1 MKQNVDFIVVGSGA
15 GSLCAA
21 LKLRAA
27 GKTVM
32 VLEKTELLGGTTAT
46 SGGVMWI
53 PNNRFM
59 KEAGIPDSRDDA
71 IAYLAATAGADDDA
85 PGASELRRQT
95 YVDQAPAMLEF
106 LIDQGL
112 RFRRIPS
119 WPDYYGVKGES
130 VPGRTVVS
138 ELFDLNQLGKDW
150 KAKLRPGFIPLPA
163 YLEEAMQLPNMKR
176 SKDAKKTLLRIL
188 GRTLKTR
195 LTGKHLVTAGHALQ
209 GQLLHAALDA
219 GTDIYVKAPVK
230 KLLTQGDRVIGV
242 LANIHGKDVEVKASL
257 GVLINAGGFA
267 RNQAMLDKY
276 IPGVRAE
283 WSNANPG
290 DTGEMIEAAMSLG
303 AAVAQMNERMGSPT
317 TLPPDDPA
325 MKPAMQGD
333 LSKPHSI
340 VVDQRG
346 QRFMRESS
354 SYMAQSK
361 AILEHN
367 ADAPSIPSW
376 MILDSQYIDKYWL
389 LGGTLNKKKLQ
400 KWTDAD
406 FIKTGNTI
414 GELAQACDID
424 PAALEASVTRFNGFV
439 ANNDDADF
447 GRGSHAYDRWLG
459 DDFHTPNETLGS
471 IDKGPFFALRVYP
484 GDLGTF
490 GGLLTDAHA
499 RVLRDDGSVIDG
511 LYATGTSTA
520 SVMGRITP
528 GAGGS
533 IGPAMTWAY
542 VAACHA
548 AQSTAQSTNHNDV
561 NSAANAPI

>member
-15 GSLCAA
+15 GSMCAA
-21 LKLRAA
+21 LRLRAA
-27 GKTVM
+27 GKSVM

-53 PNNRFM
+53 PNNRYM

-85 PGASELRRQT
+85 PGANAERRAT

-106 LIDQGL
+106 LISKGL

-119 WPDYYGVKGES
+119 WPDYYEAPGES
-130 VPGRTVVS
+130 ELGRTVVS
-138 ELFDLNQLGKDW
+138 ELFDLNTLGKEW

-176 SKDAKKTLLRIL
+176 SKAAKKTLFRIL

-209 GQLLHAALDA
+209 GQLLRAALDE
-219 GTDIYVKAPVK
+219 GVDIHVNAAVK
-230 KLLTQGDRVIGV
+230 KLLTHGDRVSGV
-242 LANIHGKDVEVKASL
+242 LANINGKDVEINASA

-267 RNQAMLDKY
+267 RNQAMLDQY
-276 IPGVRAE
+276 VPGAQSA
-283 WSNANPG
+283 WTNANPG
-290 DTGEMIEAAMSLG
+290 DTGEMIQEAMALG

-317 TLPPDDPA
+317 TLPPDNPA

-333 LSKPHSI
+333 LAKPHSI
-340 VVDQRG
+340 VVDQSG
-346 QRFMRESS
+346 QRFMRESA
-354 SYMAQSK
+354 SYMAISK
-361 AILEHN
+361 AILERQ
-367 ADAPSIPSW
+367 AQSPSIPSW

-389 LGGTLNKKKLQ
+389 VGGGVSKKKLQ
-400 KWTDAD
+400 TWLDAD
-406 FIKTGNTI
+406 FIKQGDSL
-414 GELAQACDID
+414 EALAQACDID
-424 PAALEASVTRFNGFV
+424 PATLSNTVTRFNAFV
-439 ANNDDADF
+439 DAGEDSDF
-447 GRGSHAYDRWLG
+447 GRGSHIYDRWLG
-459 DDFHTPNETLGS
+459 DDMHSPNETLGK
-471 IDKGPFFALRVYP
+471 IDSGPFFALRIYP

-490 GGLLTDAHA
+490 GGLLTDQHA
-499 RVLRDDGSVIDG
+499 RVLREDGSVMEG

-533 IGPAMTWAY
+533 IGPSITWAY

-548 AQSTAQSTNHNDV
+548 AGDDS
-561 NSAANAPI
+561 